1 MKKKGAYEIALK
13 GMLVALAFVLSYL
26 ESLLPL
32 NGRLPGVKLGI
43 ANIVVAVALYT
54 FGNKTALMV
63 SAIRVLLAGLTFAN
77 AYTLIFSAAGA
88 FLSFICM
95 ALLKKYTKASVR
107 GVNIAGAVM
116 HNTAQTVTAAI
127 LLKNKWILFNYW
139 PILIVA
145 GVVMGTITG
154 ILCEMVLKRIKGTKV
169 M

>member
-1 MKKKGAYEIALK
+1 
-13 GMLVALAFVLSYL
+13 MLVALAFVLSYI
-26 ESLLPL
+26 ESCLPL
-32 NGRLPGVKLGI
+32 SGSIPGVKLGI

-54 FGNKTALMV
+54 YGNKTALMV

-88 FLSFICM
+88 VLSFICM
-95 ALLKKYTKASVR
+95 ALLKRYTKASIK

-127 LLKNKWILFNYW
+127 LLKNKWLLLNYW

-154 ILCEMVLKRIKGTKV
+154 LLCEMVLKRIGGSPAKLI
-169 M
+169 